1 MYTLSRYLQTIAY
14 RRLSDRQLRAEA
26 RGAQERLEEIEA
38 TKWWRA
44 RPRYRFL
51 TNPLRR
57 GWRRWKRRSQGPNVT
72 SDGNGTPPGDGTSP

>member
-38 TKWWRA
+38 TTWWRM
-44 RPRYRFL
+44 RPRYRPL
-51 TNPLRR
+51 TNPLKREWR
-57 GWRRWKRRSQGPNVT
+57 KWRRRLRRRNGASAGPY
-72 SDGNGTPPGDGTSP
+72 DTP